1 MYRQAFPDFRFTVED
16 QLAEGD
22 RVATRWT
29 WQGTHSGE
37 FMGAAPTGKE
47 VKITGMTIHWLR
59 NGKIQE
65 GWFNWDFLVELR
77 QIGVVTL

>member
-47 VKITGMTIHWLR
+47 VKLTGMTIHRLR

-65 GWFNWDFLVELR
+65 GWFNWDFLGELR